1 MRPLALTQLAL
12 LSVGLVA
19 CHDVTGPSS
28 IPTALL
34 NIVDPDREPGR
45 LSAVPG
51 LSFRAQ
57 SKNWEPGHCQD
68 SLATKPSPEAH
79 ARGARSSVNRPP
91 APRCRSEVAPPVGE
105 PRTRLTSLR
114 CRDSGRARLKK
125 PRAVVDMSRSGTRS
139 PPRDIRVHRV
149 GDLPGVRARRSGH
162 GRQVA
167 GLERRGTYPMW
178 ARTVHELFFETLENQ
193 VIVAPSAVTGASF
206 AADTPRVWSDAA
218 RGQRQQREEHRS
230 CARPHTPRGPH
241 PGGGRRRTAGAEP
254 DDVPSELL
262 RRRAAQG
269 AGGPVAS
276 AEHESPCS
284 RCPSHAGVGR

>member
-125 PRAVVDMSRSGTRS
+125 PRAVVDYVTFRH
-139 PPRDIRVHRV
+139 P
-149 GDLPGVRARRSGH
+149 
-162 GRQVA
+162 
-167 GLERRGTYPMW
+167 
-178 ARTVHELFFETLENQ
+178 
-193 VIVAPSAVTGASF
+193 VAPARHTRPPSRGPSRCTCAPFRTRTASGRPR
-206 AADTPRVWSDAA
+206 TPRHVPDVGAHGARAVLRDAGEPGHSGPL
-218 RGQRQQREEHRS
+218 RGDGRVVRGR
-230 CARPHTPRGPH
+230 HTPRLV
-241 PGGGRRRTAGAEP
+241 RRSSGA
-254 DDVPSELL
+254 
-262 RRRAAQG
+262 
-269 AGGPVAS
+269 AS
-276 AEHESPCS
+276 TT
-284 RCPSHAGVGR
+284 